1 MTVASTIVPFFGY
14 KYLFSA
20 PEFVRDL
27 ILGFVPD
34 EWLHGLDFTGI
45 CNLRLETGIL
55 WCLAIEP
62 FCANLV
68 ARRCIFCASRFAFV
82 SPSATMT
89 RESI

>member
-45 CNLRLETGIL
+45 CNLRLETG
-55 WCLAIEP
+55 
-62 FCANLV
+62 
-68 ARRCIFCASRFAFV
+68 S
-82 SPSATMT
+82 
-89 RESI
+89 

>member
-45 CNLRLETGIL
+45 CNLRAVLDRIG
-55 WCLAIEP
+55 A
-62 FCANLV
+62 
-68 ARRCIFCASRFAFV
+68 ASREQIEAWLDRVLEAPTLEAVFA
-82 SPSATMT
+82 PLTH
-89 RESI
+89 